1 MIHLL
6 FTWKW
11 VIIRLK
17 ERRYCKKQNT
27 NMKMVEVKKK
37 LLNIILKT
45 GGFKKN
51 ANNKYRSLLEQEKES
66 KREYQ
71 RNRYGNMKEKQAK
84 KASSS

>member
-71 RNRYGNMKEKQAK
+71 RNRYGKMKEKQAK

>member
-1 MIHLL
+1 
-6 FTWKW
+6 
-11 VIIRLK
+11 
-17 ERRYCKKQNT
+17 
-27 NMKMVEVKKK
+27 MKMVEVKKK

-71 RNRYGNMKEKQAK
+71 RNRYGNMKEKHAK

>member
-1 MIHLL
+1 
-6 FTWKW
+6 
-11 VIIRLK
+11 
-17 ERRYCKKQNT
+17 
-27 NMKMVEVKKK
+27 MKMVEVKKK

-71 RNRYGNMKEKQAK
+71 RNRCGNMKEKQAK